1 MIRIEISGVKTQ
13 GLVKL
18 NSVFKVQREK
28 DGGLCVYVWC
38 YDPKARDI
46 RLKKAG
52 RGDTLLI
59 ENYNSNFAY
68 GIEHGDAPK
77 QDEPT
82 EEQSGM
88 SLDSAVTTL
97 EAIQAH
103 VYGSVPLKVNNCDVV
118 NIYYDDMDDVVRMD
132 LKFE

>member
-18 NSVFKVQREK
+18 NSVFKVQKEK
-28 DGGLCVYVWC
+28 DGSLCVYVWC

-68 GIEHGDAPK
+68 GIEHGDTPK
-77 QDEPT
+77 QDEPA
-82 EEQSGM
+82 EEQSGL
-88 SLDSAVTTL
+88 SLDDVVTVL

-118 NIYYDDMDDVVRMD
+118 NIYYDDIDGVVRMD